1 MALFN
6 FRHGLIVLLS
16 LGRLIELRVAQR
28 DVDRAVSH
36 QLFEDFERDAGV
48 EQLCREGG
56 TQAVRR
62 IALGDVGRLEILRH
76 QTVDLKACER
86 RAYPLVTWKEIL
98 TRLLVRP
105 PSLQGLLNIR

>member
-48 EQLCREGG
+48 EQLCREGV
-56 TQAVRR
+56 TQAVSQAG
-62 IALGDVGRLEILRH
+62 IVAITVLLLRAGW
-76 QTVDLKACER
+76 QSEDAAPSSEEVM
-86 RAYPLVTWKEIL
+86 RASTKCAFC
-98 TRLLVRP
+98 
-105 PSLQGLLNIR
+105 